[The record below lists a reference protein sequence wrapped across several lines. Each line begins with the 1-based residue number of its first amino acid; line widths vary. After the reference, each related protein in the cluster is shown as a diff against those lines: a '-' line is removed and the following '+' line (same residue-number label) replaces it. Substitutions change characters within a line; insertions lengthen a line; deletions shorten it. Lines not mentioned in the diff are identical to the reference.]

1 MRPETPRG
9 NVKPPVATEFFTSP
23 AGVCVDVQIGTHR
36 VRVEFQGIEGPVI
49 ARGASAADV
58 AQATTAATVA
68 LERHR
73 EELLPLFASL
83 AERPA
88 KS

>member
-1 MRPETPRG
+1 MASVRPPI
-9 NVKPPVATEFFTSP
+9 ATEFFTS
-23 AGVCVDVQIGTHR
+23 ASGVCVNVQVGAHD

-58 AQATTAATVA
+58 AQATAAATVA

-73 EELLPLFASL
+73 EELLPLFARL
-83 AERPA
+83 AERTA
-88 KS
+88 HHELG